1 MTMQPRFNQA
11 RSLVRAVIRTIQRH
25 TPGGWGFPRW
35 PKWESLAG
43 LAKDN
48 RNSRL
53 TYHLMPVV
61 VIAHSNRRRRGVG
74 SRLEQHARVLH
85 KSDWDAAVTG
95 SYDPNH

>member
-61 VIAHSNRRRRGVG
+61 DNCAQQSKKAGPG
-74 SRLEQHARVLH
+74 F
-85 KSDWDAAVTG
+85 T
-95 SYDPNH
+95 P